1 MKIYFLASE
10 ITPFSQTS
18 FLATFCKNVPI
29 KLQQYGHDIR
39 LTSPKYGYIS
49 ERKYTLREV
58 IRLREIESE
67 IGGVTEVASA
77 KSAFIPK
84 TRVQVY
90 FMEHAD
96 WFQPLTTLLY
106 KSKNGRALSDN
117 DDRFGFYSKIALE
130 MLVNLFWSPDIIICN
145 DWQSSFVPILYKQL
159 FAKREFYKDIKTVQ
173 LIHTINEYT
182 KVSKSSFEKLGVELP
197 KEFAGD
203 SLNCLSV
210 AATNADL
217 VIAVD
222 GPNSKISKELSSHAD
237 FKPHIAGIK
246 KKLKTIN
253 LKNEDEASVESTADG
268 INKILQEAFG
278 SA

>member
-10 ITPFSQTS
+10 IIPFSQTS

-29 KLQQYGHDIR
+29 KLQQQGHDIR

-58 IRLREIESE
+58 IRLRKIESE
-67 IGGVTEVASA
+67 IGGEIQIASA

-106 KSKNGRALSDN
+106 KAKNGRPLSDN
-117 DDRFGFYSKIALE
+117 DNRFGFYSKIALE
-130 MLVNLFWSPDIIICN
+130 MLVNLFWAPDIIICN
-145 DWQSSFVPILYKQL
+145 DWQSSFVPILYNQL
-159 FAKREFYKDIKTVQ
+159 FSDLEFYKGIKTVQ
-173 LIHTINEYT
+173 LIHSIDDYS
-182 KVSKSSFEKLGVELP
+182 KVSASSFEKLGVELP
-197 KEFAGD
+197 KEFARD
-203 SLNCLSV
+203 ELNCLAV

-222 GPNSKISKELSSHAD
+222 GPNAKISKELSGHAD

-246 KKLKTIN
+246 KKLKVIN
-253 LKNEDEASVESTADG
+253 LKNVDETSVESAADS
-268 INKILQEAFG
+268 IHKILQHTF
-278 SA
+278 SLT